1 MRSKVWKKSILIMVP
16 FFLVLS
22 FVNIVR
28 ATDVNS
34 DNDKAITSKVEDKL
48 QSDSQ
53 LKGSM
58 ISVDTKDGEVTLK
71 GVVKSQADIIRTA
84 ELAHYVDGVKQV
96 DNTLE
101 TEKAYSSSSSHYG
114 LSDSTCIV
122 GPSWC

>member
-1 MRSKVWKKSILIMVP
+1 MRSKVWKKSILIMGP

-58 ISVDTKDGEVTLK
+58 IRSHLK
-71 GVVKSQADIIRTA
+71 KTGVV
-84 ELAHYVDGVKQV
+84 
-96 DNTLE
+96 
-101 TEKAYSSSSSHYG
+101 
-114 LSDSTCIV
+114 
-122 GPSWC
+122 

>member
-1 MRSKVWKKSILIMVP
+1 MRSKVWKKSILIMGL